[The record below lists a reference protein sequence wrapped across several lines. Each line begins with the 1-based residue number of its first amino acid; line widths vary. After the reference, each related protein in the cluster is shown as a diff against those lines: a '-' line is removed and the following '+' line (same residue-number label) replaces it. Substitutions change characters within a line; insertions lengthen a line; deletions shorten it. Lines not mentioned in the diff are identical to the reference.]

1 MHRLRQGM
9 RVLFGTSSWGLGHA
23 TRDLALIRALL
34 EEGCEVTVV
43 SDGNALQLL
52 RQELGEAVEFLDW
65 PDIPTTIA
73 SSTWRYYAKTV
84 GNLPQI
90 LATWRAEKRQFNEL
104 LQQRSFD
111 VIVSDHRFGLVTSE
125 IPSYFIT
132 NSLRYIAPWRD
143 PLIEVSMEGVMARW
157 LKLARGVF
165 IPDDED
171 SALTGD
177 MNHNLRFFP
186 REKRIY
192 MGLLSSIRHRPD
204 LPEDIDVFMTI
215 SGPEPQRTML
225 QEKVLQQLPVLEGRR
240 VVITLG
246 QPGQDPLPAP
256 KGVEVYNYLN
266 RERQEEM
273 LNRSKLVV
281 CRSGY
286 STITELSLLGKRALL
301 IPTPGQTEQLYL
313 GQTLHERGLFHS
325 VDQRHLDLSRDL
337 PRAME
342 RPGYRPDH
350 DADESVRIFLDTIG
364 QDVDAMTN
372 SF

>member
-1 MHRLRQGM
+1 MNGK

-34 EEGCEVTVV
+34 GEGCVVTVV

-52 RQELGEAVEFLDW
+52 RHELGDAVEFLDW
-65 PDIPTTIA
+65 PDIPTSIA

-84 GNLPQI
+84 ANIPQI
-90 LATWRAEKRQFNEL
+90 LATWRAERRQLEDL
-104 LQQRSFD
+104 LQRRSFD

-125 IPSYFIT
+125 VPSYFIT

-143 PLIEVSMEGVMARW
+143 PIVEATMEGFVARW
-157 LKLARGVF
+157 LKPVRGVF
-165 IPDDED
+165 IPDDVA
-171 SALTGD
+171 SGLTGE

-192 MGLLSSIRHRPD
+192 IGLLSSIRRRD
-204 LPEDIDVFMTI
+204 VPEDVDVFMTI

-225 QEKVLQQLPVLEGRR
+225 QEKVFQQLPVLDGRR

-246 QPGQDPLPAP
+246 QPGQDPPPAP
-256 KGVEVYNYLN
+256 QGVEVHSYLD

-286 STITELSLLGKRALL
+286 STITELALLGKRALL

-313 GQTLHERGLFHS
+313 GQFLHERGLFYS
-325 VDQRHLDLSRDL
+325 VDQRRLDLSRDI
-337 PRAME
+337 PRALE

-350 DADESVRIFLDTIG
+350 SVNRSIQLFLDIVLGEADTP
-364 QDVDAMTN
+364 VN
-372 SF
+372 NERSS